1 MVVYEAVLDQ
11 QKLSKIG
18 LGCGVFSGAY
28 GPISHKDI
36 VGVIRTAFS
45 NGVNMV
51 DTSPYYNNSE
61 IKLGEALLE
70 LKAEF
75 PRSTYRISTKIGR
88 YGYHKS
94 DFDYSAERVVSSI
107 EESMRRLHTD
117 YLDSVLCHDVEF
129 VDMTQIIEVT
139 LPKLFELK
147 QNGIVRQVGIS
158 GYPLDVLLRIAQ
170 KQYERGYPIDIC
182 LSYCNFNLH
191 CQRLPEYIPLL
202 RAAGVKTIIAASPL
216 SMGLLQQD
224 EPPDW
229 HPANSELKKAVL
241 KCKALIRLFM
251 SSKNNDISLE
261 KIAESFA
268 FSLNNVDLH
277 LVGAKSSAEMTCA
290 LETYKQAQQLQ
301 LASGGTYLDKD
312 IQKIYEQIR
321 HILQPFKNYT
331 WPSPPSDA

>member
-1 MVVYEAVLDQ
+1 
-11 QKLSKIG
+11 SKIG

-51 DTSPYYNNSE
+51 DTSPYYNDSE
-61 IKLGEALLE
+61 IKLGKALLE

-75 PRSTYRISTKIGR
+75 PRSSYCISTKLGR

-94 DFDYSAERVVSSI
+94 DFDYSAERVVSSVK
-107 EESMRRLHTD
+107 ESMRRLHTE

-129 VDMTQIIEVT
+129 VDMAQIIDVT

-170 KQYERGYPIDIC
+170 MQYERGYPIDIC

-191 CQRLPEYIPLL
+191 CQRLPEYVPLL

-224 EPPDW
+224 TPPDW

-241 KCKALIRLFM
+241 KCKALIRLFI
-251 SSKNNDISLE
+251 SSSNSTHDISLE

-268 FSLNNVDLH
+268 FSLNSVDLH

-290 LETYKQAQQLQ
+290 LEVYKQAQQLQ
-301 LASGGTYLDKD
+301 LASGGTYPDND
-312 IQKIYEQIR
+312 TQKIYEQIR
-321 HILQPFKNYT
+321 QILQPFKDYT
-331 WPSPPSDA
+331 WPSP